1 MSKMLV
7 DLVDEQELNDLRAH
21 YGKFC
26 LQHED
31 LAMEPGS
38 LDFYR
43 RAFKNRRGE
52 ILFVLRRDNGDV
64 LLHTKHNY
72 PEGLYRIPGGGIDWG
87 EPVRKSLGREVF
99 EETQLPVREE
109 QFLGVLSYNFYCHQ
123 PADLSRKAADPVGGI
138 PFVSYIFVVPGVAG
152 EPIPE
157 DQSEGISGFKW
168 VPLAALAAVAAQLRA
183 LPSDDR
189 GSLDW
194 GRFRALGHDF
204 VVENSP

>member
-64 LLHTKHNY
+64 WYHLLCPNILCM
-72 PEGLYRIPGGGIDWG
+72 EN
-87 EPVRKSLGREVF
+87 
-99 EETQLPVREE
+99 QLK
-109 QFLGVLSYNFYCHQ
+109 LWW
-123 PADLSRKAADPVGGI
+123 I
-138 PFVSYIFVVPGVAG
+138 
-152 EPIPE
+152 
-157 DQSEGISGFKW
+157 
-168 VPLAALAAVAAQLRA
+168 
-183 LPSDDR
+183 
-189 GSLDW
+189 
-194 GRFRALGHDF
+194 
-204 VVENSP
+204 VERS